1 MKQEHPNDFF
11 TNTIRLRML
20 AGGVVQYTYISDLL
34 VDENEHRINHEAL
47 VNFIGIGKKA
57 LVLVDAENFISFS
70 PEARKLVRKLESVV
84 PILARAMVVRTL
96 SERLFS
102 NFYILTH
109 KPIIPT
115 KIFSNYDDAFTWLNT
130 FKNK

>member
-1 MKQEHPNDFF
+1 MIHKHSKEFF

-20 AGGVVQYTYISDLL
+20 PDGTVQYTYISDSL
-34 VDENEHRINHEAL
+34 VDVNEHQINHDAL

-57 LVLVDAENFISFS
+57 RVLVDAENFISFS
-70 PEARKLVRKLESVV
+70 PEARKLVRTLESVV
-84 PILARAMVVRTL
+84 PIVARAMVVRTL

-115 KIFSNYDDAFTWLNT
+115 KIFSNYDDAFTWLNS
-130 FKNK
+130 FKN